1 MVYSGATRTAGWLRP
16 GKGRDSL
23 MERGEREPV
32 QVVCPQC
39 RHTEII
45 YLPVEDLP
53 RCPECE
59 IPMLIEELLDEGKS
73 Y

>member
-1 MVYSGATRTAGWLRP
+1 
-16 GKGRDSL
+16 
-23 MERGEREPV
+23 MERGEKEPI
-32 QVVCPQC
+32 QVLCPKC

-53 RCPECE
+53 RCPECGNQM
-59 IPMLIEELLDEGKS
+59 IIEELLDEGKS

>member
-1 MVYSGATRTAGWLRP
+1 
-16 GKGRDSL
+16 
-23 MERGEREPV
+23 MERGRREPV
-32 QVVCPQC
+32 QVVCPRC

-53 RCPECE
+53 RCPECKTAM
-59 IPMLIEELLDEGKS
+59 IIQELLDEGKS

>member
-1 MVYSGATRTAGWLRP
+1 
-16 GKGRDSL
+16 
-23 MERGEREPV
+23 MERGKKEPI
-32 QVVCPQC
+32 QVLCPRC

-53 RCPECE
+53 RCPECNAQM
-59 IPMLIEELLDEGKS
+59 IIEELLDEGKS